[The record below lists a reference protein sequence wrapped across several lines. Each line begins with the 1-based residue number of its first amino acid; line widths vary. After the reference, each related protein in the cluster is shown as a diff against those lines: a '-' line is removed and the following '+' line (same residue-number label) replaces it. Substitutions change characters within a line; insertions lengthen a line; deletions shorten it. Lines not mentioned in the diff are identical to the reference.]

1 MVDAEVASACS
12 GKHRSE
18 RGGERDLRR
27 SEVEDGDRAVLRCV
41 PACLTWRR
49 GRGRCGGAPG
59 LVGEAR
65 GRRWTRQRRAAATVA
80 FGRARG
86 RETEGR
92 RSTGRVRE
100 GQRGCVAPLASSRRS
115 AASRR
120 WRATGTRASGTRSAS
135 DWREVEDDWHLP
147 GGLGRLEELG
157 QVSGPGRFP
166 FSLFF
171 YLFLFS
177 NIL

>member
-1 MVDAEVASACS
+1 MASACS

-65 GRRWTRQRRAAATVA
+65 GRRWTRQRRAAAMA
-80 FGRARG
+80 PLGFGRESERERG
-86 RETEGR
+86 RERARASRGSRGSVASQRESRATRGQPGRQLPAWHAAAPWLSSPLPSGR
-92 RSTGRVRE
+92 RKKTPLPSVGR
-100 GQRGCVAPLASSRRS
+100 
-115 AASRR
+115 
-120 WRATGTRASGTRSAS
+120 
-135 DWREVEDDWHLP
+135 P
-147 GGLGRLEELG
+147 GGWAARWLGLAQGRPRF
-157 QVSGPGRFP
+157 VS
-166 FSLFF
+166 FSLSF
-171 YLFLFS
+171 
-177 NIL
+177 I